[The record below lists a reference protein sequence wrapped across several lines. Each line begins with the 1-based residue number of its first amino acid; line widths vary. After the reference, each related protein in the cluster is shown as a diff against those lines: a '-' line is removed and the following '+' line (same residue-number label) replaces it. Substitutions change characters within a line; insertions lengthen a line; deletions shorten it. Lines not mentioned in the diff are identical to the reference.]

1 MSAYI
6 PPHRRRAAAAQRQD
20 NKDTKSTA
28 QGTAAGQSA
37 AQGAQGQNTAT
48 KSNNNNAYSDFFDEC
63 YCINLAR
70 RSDRLRKYEASA
82 RRTGLRW
89 TRFEAIDGAA
99 VGNGDDFDPLWDAT
113 RNAEWDRH
121 VAPGLRRA
129 TAGERGCALSH
140 VALWRKAVETE
151 GWLLITEDDCRF
163 DKRWTPGSPAY
174 LWRTHVPSDAELVYL
189 GFSDRGEREYV
200 AGSEEVF
207 RPTYGFCTHCYAIR
221 SGAARKFLDALPV
234 AGPVDVWL
242 ADNNWFGAQVYCV
255 IQPGGGWQNTG
266 RWLANQETKPGDADV
281 RQSSRDAIVAKTDAA
296 DALAGAT
303 RALRVDGGRGGRGR
317 GKGGGKDRVGRGGR
331 GKGDRNQRIQV
342 VNDRAGLIA
351 AAQLRRDEKR
361 DVKVH
366 AAGCSCGPAR
376 RAREAA
382 GAGLLAEVGRGIW
395 VRAGEAEGDDRV
407 AAERRMAAALLPHDS
422 TDGVRLKVKCSIC
435 LLKHEPNGC
444 VALVGA
450 ADDLDPFVAR
460 SYANRARA
468 DRAHE
473 DAADAVATVPFSIL
487 RRAFT
492 ATEPSE
498 LDRALDQL
506 ASCLARVGLSAAR
519 DAPPRAQHHLTSFL
533 QKERAVVKDD
543 ELLFLICY
551 DDDSHWTLDLPGGK
565 RHLAETAWAAARR
578 EITEEALV
586 EIAATATPRAT
597 VALGDKDMR
606 CFVVDAA
613 AASV

>member
-20 NKDTKSTA
+20 NKDTQSTA

-37 AQGAQGQNTAT
+37 AQSQSTAQGHNTAA
-48 KSNNNNAYSDFFDEC
+48 KSNHNNAYSDFFDEC

-82 RRTGLRW
+82 KRTGLRW

-174 LWRTHVPSDAELVYL
+174 LWRNHVPSDAELVYL

-221 SGAARKFLDALPV
+221 KGAARRFLDALPV

-266 RWLANQETKPGDADV
+266 RWLANQETKPGEADV
-281 RQSSRDAIVAKTDAA
+281 RQSSRDAVVADEPV

-303 RALRVDGGRGGRGR
+303 GALHV
-317 GKGGGKDRVGRGGR
+317 
-331 GKGDRNQRIQV
+331 
-342 VNDRAGLIA
+342 
-351 AAQLRRDEKR
+351 
-361 DVKVH
+361 
-366 AAGCSCGPAR
+366 
-376 RAREAA
+376 
-382 GAGLLAEVGRGIW
+382 
-395 VRAGEAEGDDRV
+395 
-407 AAERRMAAALLPHDS
+407 
-422 TDGVRLKVKCSIC
+422 
-435 LLKHEPNGC
+435 
-444 VALVGA
+444 
-450 ADDLDPFVAR
+450 
-460 SYANRARA
+460 
-468 DRAHE
+468 
-473 DAADAVATVPFSIL
+473 
-487 RRAFT
+487 
-492 ATEPSE
+492 
-498 LDRALDQL
+498 
-506 ASCLARVGLSAAR
+506 
-519 DAPPRAQHHLTSFL
+519 
-533 QKERAVVKDD
+533 
-543 ELLFLICY
+543 
-551 DDDSHWTLDLPGGK
+551 
-565 RHLAETAWAAARR
+565 
-578 EITEEALV
+578 
-586 EIAATATPRAT
+586 
-597 VALGDKDMR
+597 
-606 CFVVDAA
+606 
-613 AASV
+613 

>member
-20 NKDTKSTA
+20 NKDTQSTA

-37 AQGAQGQNTAT
+37 AHGQSTAQGHNTAA
-48 KSNNNNAYSDFFDEC
+48 KSNSNTAYSDFFDEC

-174 LWRTHVPSDAELVYL
+174 LWRTHVPGDAELVYL

-200 AGSEEVF
+200 AGTGDQVF
-207 RPTYGFCTHCYAIR
+207 RPEYGFCTHCYAIR
-221 SGAARKFLDALPV
+221 KGAARKFLDALPV

-266 RWLANQETKPGDADV
+266 RWLANQETKPGEADV
-281 RQSSRDAIVAKTDAA
+281 RQSSRDAVVADEPV

-303 RALRVDGGRGGRGR
+303 
-317 GKGGGKDRVGRGGR
+317 
-331 GKGDRNQRIQV
+331 
-342 VNDRAGLIA
+342 
-351 AAQLRRDEKR
+351 
-361 DVKVH
+361 
-366 AAGCSCGPAR
+366 
-376 RAREAA
+376 
-382 GAGLLAEVGRGIW
+382 
-395 VRAGEAEGDDRV
+395 
-407 AAERRMAAALLPHDS
+407 
-422 TDGVRLKVKCSIC
+422 
-435 LLKHEPNGC
+435 
-444 VALVGA
+444 
-450 ADDLDPFVAR
+450 
-460 SYANRARA
+460 
-468 DRAHE
+468 
-473 DAADAVATVPFSIL
+473 
-487 RRAFT
+487 
-492 ATEPSE
+492 
-498 LDRALDQL
+498 
-506 ASCLARVGLSAAR
+506 
-519 DAPPRAQHHLTSFL
+519 
-533 QKERAVVKDD
+533 
-543 ELLFLICY
+543 
-551 DDDSHWTLDLPGGK
+551 
-565 RHLAETAWAAARR
+565 
-578 EITEEALV
+578 EALHV
-586 EIAATATPRAT
+586 
-597 VALGDKDMR
+597 
-606 CFVVDAA
+606 
-613 AASV
+613 

>member
-20 NKDTKSTA
+20 NKDTQSTT

-37 AQGAQGQNTAT
+37 AQGAQGPNSAT
-48 KSNNNNAYSDFFDEC
+48 KSNNTAYSDFFDEC

-174 LWRTHVPSDAELVYL
+174 LWRNHVPSDAELVYL

-200 AGSEEVF
+200 AGTGDQVF
-207 RPTYGFCTHCYAIR
+207 RPEYGFCTHCYAIR
-221 SGAARKFLDALPV
+221 GAAARKFLDALPV

-266 RWLANQETKPGDADV
+266 RWLANQETKPGEADV
-281 RQSSRDAIVAKTDAA
+281 RQSSRDAVVADEPV

-303 RALRVDGGRGGRGR
+303 
-317 GKGGGKDRVGRGGR
+317 
-331 GKGDRNQRIQV
+331 
-342 VNDRAGLIA
+342 
-351 AAQLRRDEKR
+351 
-361 DVKVH
+361 
-366 AAGCSCGPAR
+366 
-376 RAREAA
+376 
-382 GAGLLAEVGRGIW
+382 
-395 VRAGEAEGDDRV
+395 
-407 AAERRMAAALLPHDS
+407 
-422 TDGVRLKVKCSIC
+422 
-435 LLKHEPNGC
+435 
-444 VALVGA
+444 
-450 ADDLDPFVAR
+450 
-460 SYANRARA
+460 
-468 DRAHE
+468 
-473 DAADAVATVPFSIL
+473 
-487 RRAFT
+487 
-492 ATEPSE
+492 
-498 LDRALDQL
+498 
-506 ASCLARVGLSAAR
+506 
-519 DAPPRAQHHLTSFL
+519 
-533 QKERAVVKDD
+533 
-543 ELLFLICY
+543 
-551 DDDSHWTLDLPGGK
+551 
-565 RHLAETAWAAARR
+565 
-578 EITEEALV
+578 EALHV
-586 EIAATATPRAT
+586 
-597 VALGDKDMR
+597 
-606 CFVVDAA
+606 
-613 AASV
+613 

>member
-6 PPHRRRAAAAQRQD
+6 PPHRRAAAQRQD
-20 NKDTKSTA
+20 TQGQSTSRS
-28 QGTAAGQSA
+28 TAAGQSA
-37 AQGAQGQNTAT
+37 AQGHNTAA

-221 SGAARKFLDALPV
+221 GAAARKFLDALPV

-266 RWLANQETKPGDADV
+266 RWLANQETKPGEADV
-281 RQSSRDAIVAKTDAA
+281 KQSSRDAVVADESV

-303 RALRVDGGRGGRGR
+303 RALHI
-317 GKGGGKDRVGRGGR
+317 GGG
-331 GKGDRNQRIQV
+331 
-342 VNDRAGLIA
+342 
-351 AAQLRRDEKR
+351 
-361 DVKVH
+361 
-366 AAGCSCGPAR
+366 
-376 RAREAA
+376 
-382 GAGLLAEVGRGIW
+382 
-395 VRAGEAEGDDRV
+395 
-407 AAERRMAAALLPHDS
+407 
-422 TDGVRLKVKCSIC
+422 
-435 LLKHEPNGC
+435 
-444 VALVGA
+444 
-450 ADDLDPFVAR
+450 
-460 SYANRARA
+460 
-468 DRAHE
+468 
-473 DAADAVATVPFSIL
+473 
-487 RRAFT
+487 
-492 ATEPSE
+492 
-498 LDRALDQL
+498 
-506 ASCLARVGLSAAR
+506 ASS
-519 DAPPRAQHHLTSFL
+519 S
-533 QKERAVVKDD
+533 
-543 ELLFLICY
+543 
-551 DDDSHWTLDLPGGK
+551 
-565 RHLAETAWAAARR
+565 
-578 EITEEALV
+578 
-586 EIAATATPRAT
+586 TPRRP
-597 VALGDKDMR
+597 L
-606 CFVVDAA
+606 CN
-613 AASV
+613 